1 MSPSGQQRA
10 AARGRLVAVA
20 VAVVLLL
27 LGFWFLSV
35 SSVATQLELDARAR
49 ESVWRRPP
57 NSPWHWRLAEPGA
70 VVWPGS
76 AGLSPAAA
84 GSDAVSGSLGR
95 GRAYLSLA
103 LRGERIDLAL
113 VTGALLRLE
122 TSAPLRVSL
131 VGQRGQQEFLLGAAE
146 LPAAARGGHLPLQ
159 SDARQSL
166 DALRLHLEAAPG
178 ARVSVAEVLLLAPDG
193 TRAMPCPAV
202 EEPHS
207 EPQDC
212 HARVPVLS
220 APERLRPEALLAWRD
235 RVLQWRPAAV
245 VRAHPQWPAW
255 PAPLLALRNDPGGWL
270 VWALGALPLLGL
282 LLSRRTGGPRASRA
296 ALELA
301 LVFLPCLFLLWCG
314 WPARD
319 TGLPIGLALASSLA
333 CAALMRDPMGS
344 VTWRGDAAAW
354 RGAAAVMAGAALL
367 VGAAALANATDG
379 DGFAWQPFGSDHAWR
394 YPLWALL
401 QQWILMR
408 AIAPRM
414 RQLWRSD
421 ASAAIAAGALFGL
434 LHLPNLSLMLLTFLA
449 GIAWAWLGLRRR
461 ALLPLAASH
470 AALGLTLFAVVPPW
484 LVRSAEVGGRFL
496 MEP

>member
-1 MSPSGQQRA
+1 VSPSGQFGTA
-10 AARGRLVAVA
+10 AWGRP

-27 LGFWFLSV
+27 LGFWFLSI

-57 NSPWHWRLAEPGA
+57 NSPWHWRLAEPDA

-76 AGLSPAAA
+76 AGLSPALP
-84 GSDAVSGSLGR
+84 GSDAVAGSLGL

-131 VGQRGQQEFLLGAAE
+131 VGQRGQQEFLLGAAD
-146 LPAAARGGHLPLQ
+146 LPASARGGHLPLQ

-166 DALRLHLEAAPG
+166 DALRLHLDAAPG
-178 ARVSVAEVLLLAPDG
+178 TQVSVGEVLLLAPDG
-193 TRAMPCPAV
+193 TRATPCPMVADPLA
-202 EEPHS
+202 EPA
-207 EPQDC
+207 EC
-212 HARVPVLS
+212 HARVPMF
-220 APERLRPEALLAWRD
+220 AAHERHRPEALLSWRD
-235 RVLQWRPAAV
+235 RILQWRPAAV

-255 PAPLLALRNDPGGWL
+255 PAPLLALRNAPGGWL
-270 VWALGALPLLGL
+270 VWMLAALPLLGL
-282 LLSRRTGGPRASRA
+282 LVSRLPGVARASRA
-296 ALELA
+296 LLELA
-301 LVFLPCLFLLWCG
+301 LVFAPCLFLLWCG

-319 TGLPIGLALASSLA
+319 TGVPIGLALASSLA
-333 CAALMRDPMGS
+333 CAASMRDPLGGIH
-344 VTWRGDAAAW
+344 WRGDATAW
-354 RGAAAVMAGAALL
+354 RGAAAVIAGAAAL
-367 VGAAALANATDG
+367 VGAAALANAADG

-414 RQLWRSD
+414 RQVWRSD

-449 GIAWAWLGLRRR
+449 GIAWAWLGLRQR
-461 ALLPLAASH
+461 ALLPLAVSH